1 MYNDSMPSASCLGRP
16 TARSQWIVC
25 SLNICKTAGAVGQP
39 LSISHQ
45 VGLPLNQLKVVYCTH
60 VRFIIN
66 DLQTLGWSNLE
77 NATCEPECA
86 IPQNGTCRRTTYS
99 ESRETAQTLIYDWPL
114 YINRSESMKLFQLI
128 ALMVF
133 AAASAGCGRSTVSK
147 TAGAG
152 LAESDASL
160 KVESFFD
167 LKTEYKD
174 LLSPPLLTE
183 KYFPTLRSNFQFEVV
198 NVTNATSQ
206 DPHSILTMLRGA
218 KATGKDFSAI
228 SSIEFTSPTNALVW
242 FLWSGGFHSGSFSL
256 EKNASTWKIISE
268 KYYF

>member
-1 MYNDSMPSASCLGRP
+1 M
-16 TARSQWIVC
+16 C
-25 SLNICKTAGAVGQP
+25 SLNICKTAGAVGQS

-45 VGLPLNQLKVVYCTH
+45 VGLPLNQLTVVYCTH
-60 VRFIIN
+60 VRFIMN
-66 DLQTLGWSNLE
+66 DLQTLGRLNLE

-86 IPQNGTCRRTTYS
+86 IPQNGTCRRTSYC
-99 ESRETAQTLIYDWPL
+99 ESRETAQTLIYKWPL
-114 YINRSESMKLFQLI
+114 YINRSESMKLCQLL
-128 ALMVF
+128 ALIVL
-133 AAASAGCGRSTVSK
+133 AAALAGCGRSTVSK

-167 LKTEYKD
+167 FKTEFKD
-174 LLSPPLLTE
+174 LLSPPPLTE

-198 NVTNATSQ
+198 NVTNATTQ

-228 SSIEFTSPTNALVW
+228 SSIEFTSPTNALVR

-256 EKNASTWKIISE
+256 EKNASTWKILSE